1 MATTQSATLEPTTA
15 TATAGP
21 QSVSVTN
28 GNATNSVQAY
38 STTDQIWFSFSIG
51 SGSANLTV
59 NLNGGTFPN
68 IQPGTYQL
76 YLSPGTPLNLDV
88 QVNGSSKLAWA
99 SA

>member
-1 MATTQSATLEPTTA
+1 MATTQSETLQPTTV

-38 STTDQIWFSFSIG
+38 STTSQIWFSFSIG
-51 SGSANLTV
+51 TGSANLTV
-59 NLNGGTFPN
+59 NFNGQTFPN
-68 IQPGTYQL
+68 IPPGTYQVGL
-76 YLSPGTPLNLDV
+76 NPGTPLNLDV
-88 QVNGSSKLAWA
+88 QVNGSSKLTWA